1 MGARGKL
8 NQLRSSGDITQTMET
23 TIIRNLVAYFET
35 VSTYLQTHLPFH
47 DEHLRNV
54 QWLHPDNLP
63 DTDYY
68 TISSCAL
75 RWVQNDLFAF
85 QLALDHRIFTKQ
97 CALLVLHRLFVGILG
112 TSNQ

>member
-47 DEHLRNV
+47 DEYLRNV
-54 QWLHPDNLP
+54 QWLHPDHIP
-63 DTDYY
+63 ETYY
-68 TISSCAL
+68 EIISSCAL
-75 RWVQNDLFAF
+75 RWVQND
-85 QLALDHRIFTKQ
+85 
-97 CALLVLHRLFVGILG
+97 
-112 TSNQ
+112 

>member
-54 QWLHPDNLP
+54 QWLHPDNFP
-63 DTDYY
+63 DADYDA
-68 TISSCAL
+68 ISSCAL
-75 RWVQNDLFAF
+75 RWVQTNQFAF
-85 QLALDHRIFTKQ
+85 QLALDDNI
-97 CALLVLHRLFVGILG
+97 LLNNVHCFYYIDYL
-112 TSNQ
+112 